1 MTEKVITNV
10 KVIIILVLFFNNSCN
25 QNKNNVSEIN
35 TSVEKEV
42 KVVTSDTIQEV
53 KRNDCCEEFMDF
65 WKKFRKIVVN
75 KDTSE
80 YFKVINY
87 PLMLDLLELSL
98 IYIDTIIKVDGIDFI
113 IKEGNIL
120 IYDKKLIIDVF
131 HNFLNEDVEPIGTV
145 LTEIQIN
152 SPKFKFD
159 KINWYTYILRCE
171 NDFKPISKIFNTN
184 EDIPENLNIYD
195 IGENRAIFGAGAML
209 FERVNCKWKLVGILI
224 TDKEKVSN
232 DTKYQESINSVIKIL
247 LNCNKNSF

>member
-25 QNKNNVSEIN
+25 QNNNNASEIN
-35 TSVEKEV
+35 TSGEKEV
-42 KVVTSDTIQEV
+42 KVVDFDTIQEF
-53 KRNDCCEEFMDF
+53 KRNDCWEEFMDF
-65 WKKFRKIVVN
+65 WKRFRKIVVN

-87 PLMLDLLELSL
+87 PLMLDLLELSSV
-98 IYIDTIIKVDGIDFI
+98 YIDTVIKVDGFDFI
-113 IKEGNIL
+113 IKEGRIL

-131 HNFLNEDVEPIGTV
+131 HNFLNEGVEPIGTV
-145 LTEIQIN
+145 LTEIQLN
-152 SPKFKFD
+152 SPKLRFD
-159 KINWYTYILRCE
+159 RINWYTYILRCE

-195 IGENRAIFGAGAML
+195 IRENSAIFGGAMF
-209 FERVNCKWKLVGILI
+209 FERVNCKWKLVRILI
-224 TDKEKVSN
+224 LDKEKVSN

-247 LNCNKNSF
+247 LDCCNKNPF